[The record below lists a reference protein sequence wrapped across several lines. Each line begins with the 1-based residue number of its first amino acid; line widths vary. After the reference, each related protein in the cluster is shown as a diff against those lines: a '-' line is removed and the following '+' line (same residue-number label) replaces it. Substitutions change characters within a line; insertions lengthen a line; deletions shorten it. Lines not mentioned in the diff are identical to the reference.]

1 MAADELS
8 ILSLGG
14 VLAVAH
20 ATDRNGKRIG
30 AVRSSLGKGIL
41 AFLRYPLKDPDG
53 PRITVERR

>member
-8 ILSLGG
+8 IRSLGA

-20 ATDRNGKRIG
+20 ATDRSGKMIG
-30 AVRSSLGKGIL
+30 AVRSSLCRGIL

-53 PRITVERR
+53 ARITVERR